1 MFSALHRSWYG
12 LKNSQNKNLIQT
24 RITWNHLELRDQTI
38 ESLCKFQLPEAG
50 KVFSK
55 WQAYMQ

>member
-1 MFSALHRSWYG
+1 MFNCLTQELIG

-24 RITWNHLELRDQTI
+24 TWNHLELRDQTI
-38 ESLCKFQLPEAG
+38 ESLCKFQLPEAA